1 MKKIIVSILLVMTLT
16 ATACGSKN
24 ATATNSF
31 NYKVGT
37 ASYTHTND
45 SYSYTEGKNGRSAV
59 STTLVAAVF
68 DNSGKIVKVSID
80 EVETTMAI
88 DATGQLTN
96 FTAGEVKSKKELGDS
111 YGMKNYSSIGKEWYQ
126 QVESLEKWLEGKT
139 VNSIMGNG
147 NVKMY
152 TMDNSYSANYT
163 TSDGMNYSTYS
174 NSAITKKGGTS
185 SSMSNNIMDDI
196 NSTISDLTD
205 GVVNSGSMASTWTD
219 ADLKASVTIN
229 TVYMQKAIE
238 KAWQNAK

>member
-1 MKKIIVSILLVMTLT
+1 MKKVIVSILLVLTLT
-16 ATACGSKN
+16 ATACGSKTP
-24 ATATNSF
+24 TATNNF

-45 SYSYTEGKNGRSAV
+45 SYGYTEGKNGRGAV
-59 STTLVAAVF
+59 STTVVAAVF
-68 DNSGKIVKVSID
+68 DTNGKIVRVSID
-80 EVETTMAI
+80 EVETTMGI

-111 YGMKNYSSIGKEWYQ
+111 YGMKAYSSIGKEWYQ

-139 VNSIMGNG
+139 VNSVMGN
-147 NVKMY
+147 NNAKMY
-152 TMDNSYSANYT
+152 TMDNSYSTGYT
-163 TSDGMNYSTYS
+163 TSNGMNYSNYS
-174 NSAITKKGGTS
+174 NGATTKNNAS
-185 SSMSNNIMDDI
+185 SSMGGSVMDDI
-196 NSTISDLTD
+196 NSTIDDLTD

-229 TVYMQKAIE
+229 TAYMQKAIE

>member
-1 MKKIIVSILLVMTLT
+1 MKKVIVSILLVMALT
-16 ATACGSKN
+16 TTACGSKTP
-24 ATATNSF
+24 AATNNF

-45 SYSYTEGKNGRSAV
+45 SYGYTEGKNGRGAV

-68 DNSGKIVKVSID
+68 DTNGKIVRVSID
-80 EVETTMAI
+80 EVETTMGI

-111 YGMKNYSSIGKEWYQ
+111 YGMKTYSSIGKEWYQ

-139 VNSIMGNG
+139 VNSVMGN
-147 NVKMY
+147 NNAKMY
-152 TMDNSYSANYT
+152 TMDNSYSTGYT
-163 TSDGMNYSTYS
+163 TSDGMNYSNYS
-174 NSAITKKGGTS
+174 NGATTKNSAS
-185 SSMSNNIMDDI
+185 SSMAGNVMDDI
-196 NSTISDLTD
+196 NSTIDDLTD
-205 GVVNSGSMASTWTD
+205 GIVNSGSMASSWTD

-229 TVYMQKAIE
+229 TAYMQKAIE